1 MEKLYTQLIK
11 ATDLFGKVNTKLAK
25 MKNPYLL
32 TYILEAVDSISSND
46 IENIHTTVDE
56 AFQDLVTDKV
66 DSPFYNYR
74 EALKQSHRNLMAS
87 ELILIKDIKL
97 INKRI
102 RGVDGEFRKTPVSIK
117 DSEGKVIHKP
127 IDANKIPSEM
137 EKLVNTINQ
146 DREKNQ
152 ILNALDIHHQF
163 EWIHPFSDGNGR
175 TGRILFALLLNKYEI
190 LNIPASVFS
199 YSLMKSKD
207 AYYKALKL
215 ADQDKKNDYY
225 IIMLELLNES
235 LELTLKVIDD
245 IIKILSIRL
254 ENRNEKESKIIEY
267 IFAGVK
273 TSNKYLAKKT
283 GLNNKTVSKYVD
295 LFVKEGFLVKENK
308 GKYVAYK
315 NLDLDTII
323 SKYFQDI
330 K

>member
-1 MEKLYTQLIK
+1 
-11 ATDLFGKVNTKLAK
+11 
-25 MKNPYLL
+25 
-32 TYILEAVDSISSND
+32 
-46 IENIHTTVDE
+46 
-56 AFQDLVTDKV
+56 
-66 DSPFYNYR
+66 
-74 EALKQSHRNLMAS
+74 
-87 ELILIKDIKL
+87 
-97 INKRI
+97 
-102 RGVDGEFRKTPVSIK
+102 
-117 DSEGKVIHKP
+117 
-127 IDANKIPSEM
+127 
-137 EKLVNTINQ
+137 
-146 DREKNQ
+146 
-152 ILNALDIHHQF
+152 
-163 EWIHPFSDGNGR
+163 
-175 TGRILFALLLNKYEI
+175 
-190 LNIPASVFS
+190 
-199 YSLMKSKD
+199 MKSKD

-215 ADQDKKNDYY
+215 ADQDKMNDYY